1 MSTAMLH
8 PVPGERHPSR
18 HCGGTT
24 TSDAEVAKSVA
35 ASFKAFD
42 SGDKG
47 WLNKHDLKCAF
58 ISLVGRKPDA
68 REVSTMRDLCPRGEV
83 DLRHFRMFMEP
94 GLVAAAKD
102 TSQRAVHERTIATF
116 RAFDRNDRGY
126 ITLEDAVIGFRRVA
140 PGVGEGVVA
149 DVFREADLDGDGKV
163 TFKDYAR
170 ILNLGQLETVASAA
184 ASA

>member
-68 REVSTMRDLCPRGEV
+68 REVSTMRDACPRGEV

-116 RAFDRNDRGY
+116 
-126 ITLEDAVIGFRRVA
+126 
-140 PGVGEGVVA
+140 
-149 DVFREADLDGDGKV
+149 GDGCSHDGTDLCDADIGGPPRRLRFV
-163 TFKDYAR
+163 QIRTCA
-170 ILNLGQLETVASAA
+170 
-184 ASA
+184 